1 MERTNFLQANSGRL
15 AAGVAVVFWAA
26 GNVMVASFDLPGMQ
40 IAFWRL
46 LLGACVY
53 GVVMAATGRRV
64 TWATVRLVALPGM
77 TVGLEI
83 AIFFTALKNTTVVN
97 ATIIGTLQPI
107 VLLAVAS
114 RRFQEQVTGWL
125 FGASLVALGGVALVI
140 LGASSEVVWS
150 PWGDFLALVAML
162 LFSAYFVFVKN
173 VRGRVDT
180 LTLPCA
186 RHGSQPMNS
195 ALTRSG
201 SGITSIRS
209 SATLTPPTLRH
220 GRCWRRWRPTPT
232 TPCLERWSRATARVL
247 PTKGGMG
254 SGFSRSA
261 LGGDHEVTKVRTG

>member
-1 MERTNFLQANSGRL
+1 M
-15 AAGVAVVFWAA
+15 
-26 GNVMVASFDLPGMQ
+26 MVASFDLPGMQ

-46 LLGACVY
+46 LLGAEVY
-53 GVVMAATGRRV
+53 GMVMAATGRRV
-64 TWATVRLVALPGM
+64 TWATVRMVALPGM

-140 LGASSEVVWS
+140 LGASSEMVWN

-180 LTLPCA
+180 LTLQTVSMTIGAATVFPLAALDAGTLAVPFPSWGNWLFLFALLMVPGTGHFLMNWAHLHVSLSLAGLLTLSIPVVSGLGAWLVVGQKVTMVQGLGMVVVIAVLVLVVRRDA
-186 RHGSQPMNS
+186 RLAAH
-195 ALTRSG
+195 
-201 SGITSIRS
+201 
-209 SATLTPPTLRH
+209 
-220 GRCWRRWRPTPT
+220 
-232 TPCLERWSRATARVL
+232 
-247 PTKGGMG
+247 
-254 SGFSRSA
+254 
-261 LGGDHEVTKVRTG
+261 